1 MDVAEQARAE
11 YEQVEDDPEARLR
24 FARRFYLEDKE
35 GKRHN
40 FGDSERAFMKWEVSR
55 GVLNPLT
62 GPMANPPGSPWWRA
76 VNGHLLIDAQE
87 AFLRHEA
94 HVVGD
99 TPPGVAAWMR
109 FVDEPTAANWYRAHN
124 TSIVRGYLAHAA
136 LARDE
141 NGWEQKLMN
150 IVLYRVLFTQ
160 AVVDRQPWAL
170 GILIHVF
177 GGIFDPRANL
187 VSRVVHN
194 RSLYPQSYPLDKDDK
209 QRLERRIN
217 HFDDLLGAA
226 VDIVFIRSRL
236 DRLFT
241 YMAEDLNVPE
251 LRDLCPGLLPS
262 YPWCLTLDHNE
273 MVAIALSDHP
283 GLPAR
288 MIARLVD
295 LVVS

>member
-1 MDVAEQARAE
+1 VDVAERARAE
-11 YEQVEDDPEARLR
+11 YEQVENDPEARLR

-40 FGDSERAFMKWEVSR
+40 FGDSERAFMQWEARR

-62 GPMANPPGSPWWRA
+62 GPLADPPGSPWWRA

-87 AFLRHEA
+87 AFLRNQE
-94 HVVGD
+94 HVEGD
-99 TPPGVAAWMR
+99 IPPGVAAWMR

-136 LARDE
+136 LAREE

-170 GILIHVF
+170 GILIHVV
-177 GGIFDPRANL
+177 GGIFDPRAGL

-194 RSLYPQSYPLDKDDK
+194 RSLYPQSYPLDEQDK

-262 YPWCLTLDHNE
+262 YPWCLSLGHNE

-288 MIARLVD
+288 MLGRLVD

>member
-1 MDVAEQARAE
+1 MDVAERARAE

-40 FGDSERAFMKWEVSR
+40 YGESERAFMKWEVSR

-62 GPMANPPGSPWWRA
+62 GPLADPPGSPWWRA

-87 AFLRHEA
+87 AFLRHEE
-94 HVVGD
+94 HIEGD
-99 TPPGVAAWMR
+99 TPPGVTAWMR

-136 LARDE
+136 LAREE

-251 LRDLCPGLLPS
+251 LLDLCPGLLPS
-262 YPWCLTLDHNE
+262 YPWCLTLGHNE
-273 MVAIALSDHP
+273 MVAIGLSDHP

-288 MIARLVD
+288 MMGRLVD